1 MPCFWMNKTWKSAL
15 WEMQFSKNIWGLGE
29 LYFED
34 CKVLNYLTFI
44 YLCFMYVITAI
55 GFSMNHVPH
64 AQQHA
69 CQAYEHLLLVSR
81 WITRLFIIRKHLQP
95 HASFLNHHVSFL
107 FPPELNTL
115 LKHFL
120 DAPCLFL
127 HSFPRRVPAFSRGEF
142 NQDNNTDGRETWTP
156 QRGFSAYVS
165 MINKRFGDWAKGEWE
180 KDGERMHKKVLRA
193 CQP

>member
-1 MPCFWMNKTWKSAL
+1 MPCFWMNKTWKSVL

-95 HASFLNHHVSFL
+95 HASFLNHHVSFCIHFRGGSRL
-107 FPPELNTL
+107 SHGGSLIRTTTTQMGEKPEHHNEVFQLMSAWSTKGLATEQKEN
-115 LKHFL
+115 
-120 DAPCLFL
+120 
-127 HSFPRRVPAFSRGEF
+127 
-142 NQDNNTDGRETWTP
+142 GRKMVNEC
-156 QRGFSAYVS
+156 
-165 MINKRFGDWAKGEWE
+165 I
-180 KDGERMHKKVLRA
+180 KK
-193 CQP
+193 C